1 MLLALEDLTVED
13 ELDHLERERAALQ
26 QTLEE
31 AAPDVRPFVLLQVR
45 ALNRQIDDL
54 HDQLGEAIADAPLP
68 QSLSAARFEGTA
80 RLSTTFQHAPGPFR
94 AGLEGVGLL
103 FDGSGRVTITDFPV
117 IRTDRVD
124 TPIGSNV
131 TTITRSGGGTGTYDD
146 GAIVLPITLRF
157 SHSNRFLRS
166 SELSLV
172 LSTHEPP
179 GAPVDPGPIFG
190 AVALA
195 GSGRFRGGVLGGERA
210 DLALFGTIKPVE
222 VRPTTVPLVREL
234 DPANAARLVE
244 EADLKPQFVG
254 DTGAPGAWVWMQSP
268 QAGTR
273 VLRGSTVTMRLRTG
287 RRL

>member
-54 HDQLGEAIADAPLP
+54 YDQLGEAIADAPLP
-68 QSLSAARFEGTA
+68 QSLKAARFEGTA
-80 RLSTTFQHAPGPFR
+80 RLSTTFEHARGPFR
-94 AGLEGVGLL
+94 VALEVGLL
-103 FDGSGRVTITDFPV
+103 FDGSGTVTITDFPA

-131 TTITRSGGGTGTYDD
+131 TTITRSGGGTGDYGD

-157 SHSNRFLRS
+157 SHSNRFLSS

-172 LSTHEPP
+172 LSTHESP

-195 GSGRFRGGVLGGERA
+195 GSGTFRGGVLGGERA
-210 DLALFGTIKPVE
+210 DLALFGTITPVGL
-222 VRPTTVPLVREL
+222 RPTTVPLVREL

-244 EADLKPQFVG
+244 EAELKPTFIG
-254 DTGAPGAWVWMQSP
+254 DTGARGAWVWTQSP

-273 VLRGSTVTMRLRTG
+273 VLRGSTVTMRLSTDP
-287 RRL
+287 RL